1 MTAAAPLLR
10 PDLTVRDARRVLA
23 RAFAAGG
30 VDEAELDARVLVRHA
45 TGLDPALPGAASDG
59 MLGAAAATLIEGLA
73 GRRLAGE
80 PVARIL
86 GRREFHGHDFV
97 LNAACL
103 VPRPDTETVVAAA
116 LERLAGDGEARVLDL
131 GTGPGTI
138 LLALLAERPA
148 AQGLGLDRSAEAL
161 EAARLNAAAL
171 GLADRARFAE
181 SDWAAAARGRFD
193 LIVSNPP
200 YIPSATCDGLAREV
214 REHDPRLALDG
225 GPDGLD
231 AYRAILAVAPG
242 LLTPGGH
249 VVLELGIG
257 QAAAVAA
264 IARDHGFGV
273 AGLRSDLA
281 GVPRALVLRQA

>member
-1 MTAAAPLLR
+1 MKTAAPAFA
-10 PDLTVRDARRVLA
+10 PDLSVRDARRALA
-23 RAFAAGG
+23 RALAAGG
-30 VDEAELDARVLVRHA
+30 LDEAELDARVLVRQA
-45 TGLDPALPGAASDG
+45 TGLDPALPGLASDRA
-59 MLGAAAATLIEGLA
+59 LGTEAAGLIESYA
-73 GRRLAGE
+73 ARRLAGE

-97 LNAACL
+97 LNPACL

-116 LERLAGDGEARVLDL
+116 LERLAGGGEVRVLDL

-148 AQGLGLDRSAEAL
+148 ARGLGLDRSAEAL
-161 EAARLNAAAL
+161 DAARSNAAAL
-171 GLADRARFAE
+171 GLDGRVRFAE
-181 SDWAAAARGRFD
+181 SDWGAAADGRFD

-200 YIPSATCDGLAREV
+200 YIPSAICDVLAREV

-231 AYRAILAVAPG
+231 AYRAIMAAAPG
-242 LLTPGGH
+242 LLKAGGH

-264 IARDHGFGV
+264 IARGHGFGV
-273 AGLRSDLA
+273 VGLKSDLA
-281 GVPRALVLRQA
+281 GVPRALVLREA